1 MAATTME
8 KGSEATSKV
17 STPKLSNS
25 SESRQQVAGVARPQ
39 MIGDTEHNLDLS
51 DIPLDIEP
59 IPSLRSGTKS
69 SKWRGVTR
77 AKRTGPI
84 KWQVSMRTR
93 HIELANLSV

>member
-1 MAATTME
+1 ME
-8 KGSEATSKV
+8 KGFDAISKV
-17 STPKLSNS
+17 STPSLSKP
-25 SESRQQVAGVARPQ
+25 SESHQQAAGVARPQ
-39 MIGDTEHNLDLS
+39 MIGNTEHDLDLS

-93 HIELANLSV
+93 HIELAKLSV